1 MMFIPLKWTLKTDLY
16 GHMMDHMNS
25 ESTVSTPY
33 RNQSIYF
40 PYGVP
45 IVPIMSLKVNIFSK
59 ISTLRCR
66 YNVHVVHIWFIF
78 EEKKK
83 KNGLSLFFFFYFCF
97 HIQFY
102 LGRCIKL
109 TYFSIFILEFLHSP
123 YACFCLYFY
132 IQFLT
137 IILENII
144 NATFLILKC
153 FFDYFEKLRKIINML
168 TQPKKDFS
176 FDTCDESNLRLTF

>member
-16 GHMMDHMNS
+16 GHIMDHMNS
-25 ESTVSTPY
+25 GSTVSTPY

-45 IVPIMSLKVNIFSK
+45 IVPIMSLKVDIFSK

-78 EEKKK
+78 EKKK
-83 KNGLSLFFFFYFCF
+83 IFFFSLSFLLLLLLLPYWILFRPL
-97 HIQFY
+97 Y
-102 LGRCIKL
+102 KAN
-109 TYFSIFILEFLHSP
+109 IFFIIFVLEFLHSP

-137 IILENII
+137 IIIENIMD
-144 NATFLILKC
+144 ATFFNFKM
-153 FFDYFEKLRKIINML
+153 F
-168 TQPKKDFS
+168 
-176 FDTCDESNLRLTF
+176 LRLFWKIEENYKYVDTA